1 MQNTDPNCLPFF
13 IGVIGVICIVIIA
26 EELKMKQK

>member
-1 MQNTDPNCLPFF
+1 MNTDPNCLPFF
-13 IGVIGVICIVIIA
+13 IGVICIVIIA